1 MLVRKGECH
10 QCGECCQSVN
20 LTVVRDI
27 TLRQH
32 GNREE
37 LEKYLSYRGIKIV
50 GEDIEAN
57 LLFYSIDIP
66 CSKLGPNNECQVH
79 DSPDKPLIC
88 LKYPWFKDDIE
99 ECGYTFE
106 ESSESIL

>member
-10 QCGECCQSVN
+10 QCGECCKTVN
-20 LTVVRDI
+20 LTVVRDF

-32 GNREE
+32 GNKEE
-37 LEKYLSYRGIKIV
+37 LEKYLSYRGIKVV
-50 GEDIEAN
+50 GEDVEAN

-66 CSKLGPNNECQVH
+66 CSQLGPDNECLVH